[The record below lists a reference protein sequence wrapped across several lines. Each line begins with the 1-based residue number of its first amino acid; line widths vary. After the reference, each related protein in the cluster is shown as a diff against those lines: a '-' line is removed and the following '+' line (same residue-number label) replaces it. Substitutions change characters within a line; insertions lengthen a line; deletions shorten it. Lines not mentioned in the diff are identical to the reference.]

1 MLRTYAIHVLADYIV
16 MATMP
21 DTPDGE
27 QAHTAGQ
34 EPGDLSIGLD
44 GVAGLLRRGVHALY
58 GACSPMQVWI
68 MAPGPP
74 AIRDGEIP
82 SLIYVLIGVN

>member
-27 QAHTAGQ
+27 QPRTAGQ
-34 EPGDLSIGLD
+34 EPRDLRTGLD
-44 GVAGLLRRGVHALY
+44 GVAGLLRRGVYALY
-58 GACSPMQVWI
+58 GACSPMQVWT

-74 AIRDGEIP
+74 AKRDGKIL
-82 SLIYVLIGVN
+82 SLIYVLIRVN